1 MESVSELE
9 YSDLTV
15 RVKVPYVRYFLF
27 KQGCTLVQLLAVTV
41 VQHIQNQF
49 CLVPRPHYSAR
60 PVRFGSRGPKEEV
73 GQKRDIIAVAYKTK
87 VSRFNV
93 QNASLIDTDGKGE
106 FIRML
111 SFLLLD
117 KGRLF
122 FTKLSFE
129 VFEVFF
135 TRWSAQ
141 TVL

>member
-1 MESVSELE
+1 M
-9 YSDLTV
+9 
-15 RVKVPYVRYFLF
+15 
-27 KQGCTLVQLLAVTV
+27 
-41 VQHIQNQF
+41 
-49 CLVPRPHYSAR
+49 
-60 PVRFGSRGPKEEV
+60 

-93 QNASLIDTDGKGE
+93 QNASLIDTDGKGQ

-111 SFLLLD
+111 SFLSLD

-135 TRWSAQ
+135 TRWSA
-141 TVL
+141 